1 MGNGHF
7 YGHDKMGSD
16 LAEEI
21 MKRMKFSQAEIKRV
35 KILIENHMFHY
46 PHTKEDMTEEEKE
59 NIEKHEWTDAA
70 VRRFIQRVG
79 EENIDDLFKL
89 RLADAQSN
97 PATAFKPEEITIL
110 QRRISE
116 VRKQDMALKVT
127 DLEITGEDLMDIGV
141 EKGPKMGI
149 ILNQLL
155 DMVIEDPLLNTKEK
169 LMKKAREL
177 AKKK

>member
-1 MGNGHF
+1 
-7 YGHDKMGSD
+7 
-16 LAEEI
+16 
-21 MKRMKFSQAEIKRV
+21 
-35 KILIENHMFHY
+35 
-46 PHTKEDMTEEEKE
+46 MTDEEKE
-59 NIEKHEWTDAA
+59 NIEKHQWTDAA

-79 EENIDDLFKL
+79 EENVDDLFKL

-127 DLEITGEDLMDIGV
+127 DLKVSGEDLMNIGI

-149 ILNQLL
+149 ILNELL
-155 DMVIEDPLLNTKEK
+155 DMVVEDPTLNRKDILLEK
-169 LMKKAREL
+169 ATELNKKN
-177 AKKK
+177 